1 MNRETVVSYSV
12 GKKRKD
18 GACHCVLIRTEA
30 VPRELTQKAEHK
42 NGDRFLKPYR
52 NSKWNRE
59 IIILSNEGLGQES
72 LGPWGGRHCK
82 AEPAALRRKDL
93 NQQSCPEVKQ
103 VASQSC

>member
-1 MNRETVVSYSV
+1 M
-12 GKKRKD
+12 
-18 GACHCVLIRTEA
+18 LIRTEA